1 MKPQILASI
10 LPSVRTPR
18 TQASRSPEVLNG
30 LHSSANGEPDFAG
43 MLSKLKSRRLAS
55 FCFMNRLY
63 GFADY
68 GGSCA
73 FPNTGNGKYIGR
85 FGGG

>member
-1 MKPQILASI
+1 MLAYVQQNS
-10 LPSVRTPR
+10 
-18 TQASRSPEVLNG
+18 
-30 LHSSANGEPDFAG
+30 
-43 MLSKLKSRRLAS
+43 
-55 FCFMNRLY
+55 LY

-73 FPNTGNGKYIGR
+73 GPNSGNGKYIGR